1 MKKLYYLVLA
11 ALLIAGCNST
21 DPKLSISIDQ
31 SEINSPATGG
41 KYTVSVTAEDAWSA
55 ATDNEWITFEPASG
69 NAGTQSVTI
78 AVAANKGTEETA
90 GKIVFTCGKEKV
102 ELPVKR
108 AGRDRIKVST
118 QSIYSPAEGGEYTIE
133 VTTQVSWQVNS
144 DASWVTFNPGVGK
157 ENGSITV
164 NVSAAETPQ
173 TSRAILTISEYG
185 KDASSENKVE
195 IGIVR
200 TGLDVPL
207 FSVSGTKSVMFSSG
221 NLQYNPATK
230 EWRFAEN
237 QWDIIGDGNKNISD
251 PMYSGWLDLFGWGT
265 GNRPT
270 LYYTD
275 LDDYEDHKGKDWGEN
290 NISNAPYCPT
300 EWRTMQEKEWQ
311 YLFFDRAN
319 AENLFAFATVN
330 SVEGIIVLPDKWQAV
345 EGVTFVPSIS
355 KNISFKHVGDDRWY
369 ESDSDCFSHNIY
381 TTADWEKMESSGA
394 IFLPAAGERE
404 GDVVNK
410 THPWG
415 KYWSWDPNAHG
426 EYYGVALDFMNGW
439 LKPGTTEPGY
449 KGFAIRLVLMKE

>member
-1 MKKLYYLVLA
+1 M
-11 ALLIAGCNST
+11 
-21 DPKLSISIDQ
+21 
-31 SEINSPATGG
+31 
-41 KYTVSVTAEDAWSA
+41 
-55 ATDNEWITFEPASG
+55 
-69 NAGTQSVTI
+69 
-78 AVAANKGTEETA
+78 
-90 GKIVFTCGKEKV
+90 
-102 ELPVKR
+102 
-108 AGRDRIKVST
+108 
-118 QSIYSPAEGGEYTIE
+118 
-133 VTTQVSWQVNS
+133 
-144 DASWVTFNPGVGK
+144 
-157 ENGSITV
+157 
-164 NVSAAETPQ
+164 
-173 TSRAILTISEYG
+173 
-185 KDASSENKVE
+185 
-195 IGIVR
+195 
-200 TGLDVPL
+200 
-207 FSVSGTKSVMFSSG
+207 
-221 NLQYNPATK
+221 QYNPATK

-300 EWRTMQEKEWQ
+300 EWRTMQKKEWQ

-410 THPWG
+410 THHWG
-415 KYWSWDPNAHG
+415 KYWSWNPNAHG
-426 EYYGVALDFMNGW
+426 EHYGVALDFMNGW